1 MSDLQIGI
9 IVAAVGTVL
18 SVIAAV
24 TIPLSR
30 GIWERFFKQFRSTA
44 VPGMVKDKPT
54 VKERFIFALEGMAAV
69 IGVTFLLCGLSVIGK
84 ETGHTGALIPLPEP
98 FSGWTA
104 CIFPVTIVLTILL
117 IGISFMRPQRAPKG
131 SKAPQDATEPD
142 GQTRYLVSL
151 SRPGLPR
158 AAVIV
163 PIVGGLL
170 NLLFAEQAAGSLMLF
185 FVAGIWCLAAR
196 DSLTADSFSWDA
208 HELRH
213 VTSFMGI
220 RQTTVIGWDNVVEV
234 SRYARPG
241 KRRVTTSPVMTGS
254 QPYVS
259 GLRIVYRSVDGKKGA
274 VELDDSI
281 FPDMTELYRALRT
294 HGVYGAPGEE

>member
-1 MSDLQIGI
+1 MSDLQIAI
-9 IVAAVGTVL
+9 LVASVGAVL

-30 GIWERFFKQFRSTA
+30 GIWKRFIEQYRSTA
-44 VPGMVKDKPT
+44 FPGMVKDKPT

-69 IGVTFLLCGLSVIGK
+69 VGVTFLLCGLSVIGK

-98 FSGWTA
+98 FSGWTVFILPA
-104 CIFPVTIVLTILL
+104 TILL
-117 IGISFMRPQRAPKG
+117 TVLLIGLGFIRPSRVPKG
-131 SKAPQDATEPD
+131 TQTPDDAADPGT
-142 GQTRYLVSL
+142 GAQYLVSL

-163 PIVGGLL
+163 PVIGGLL

-208 HELRH
+208 HGLRH

-234 SRYARPG
+234 SRYTRPG
-241 KRRVTTSPVMTGS
+241 KRRVTASPVMTGS

-259 GLRIVYRSVDGKKGA
+259 GLRIVYRSVDGKRGA

-294 HGVYGAPGEE
+294 HGVYGTPDDN